1 MKKAISLFV
10 SLAALAVLL
19 PSQEVAIQ
27 DNAPFAYA
35 YLECKGSYAQIPG
48 KVNEFMGLFFGQGL
62 MPAGNFFGMYL
73 NSPAEVKEE
82 ELQWRLAF
90 PVAAG
95 STVAA
100 PLQKGE
106 FNFTQVAVYLH
117 VGPYEKVSEAYGK
130 MFEFFQKGG
139 YKAAGPCLERYLDM
153 NPEAVKPEERRTEII
168 WPVEK
173 K

>member
-1 MKKAISLFV
+1 MKKMFLAMAMISV
-10 SLAALAVLL
+10 LAVVL
-19 PSQEVAIQ
+19 PAQEVKIEDAT
-27 DNAPFAYA
+27 PFSYA
-35 YLECKGSYAQIPG
+35 YLEGKGSYAQIPA